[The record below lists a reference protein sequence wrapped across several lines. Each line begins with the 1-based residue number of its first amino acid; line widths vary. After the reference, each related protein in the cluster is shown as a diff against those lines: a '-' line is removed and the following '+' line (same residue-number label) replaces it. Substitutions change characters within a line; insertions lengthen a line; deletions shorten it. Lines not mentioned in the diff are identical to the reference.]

1 MIKLAEFTSEV
12 FKSSRKSQLIY
23 RQGLLFPAILSTIET
38 IFKVQFLNKIN
49 IFLAKRN
56 LNCPCQSTTYRNTSI
71 SKQIEHTHN
80 I

>member
-23 RQGLLFPAILSTIET
+23 RQSLLFPAILSTIET

-49 IFLAKRN
+49 IYLAKRN
-56 LNCPCQSTTYRNTSI
+56 QSI
-71 SKQIEHTHN
+71 STY
-80 I
+80 